1 MNGNPLLNALP
12 TTINE
17 DKIPDGHGFQSDYK
31 VETGA
36 GNIQRIDNVLDYTA
50 AEFEVDGSQF
60 GNPNGN
66 VQSIYFGTVSPSL
79 NSDSSEASVQNN
91 AEGKLEQLFGHC
103 FSKDAGAEKCKDD
116 PKGEI
121 NAIREDDPFLQSV
134 KYLEKHQILR
144 LFQNFA
150 AQIVYKRP
158 DNPFQF
164 LIEELEKSEEEK
176 ASDCGSEECS

>member
-66 VQSIYFGTVSPSL
+66 VQSIYFGT
-79 NSDSSEASVQNN
+79 
-91 AEGKLEQLFGHC
+91 
-103 FSKDAGAEKCKDD
+103 
-116 PKGEI
+116 
-121 NAIREDDPFLQSV
+121 
-134 KYLEKHQILR
+134 
-144 LFQNFA
+144 NFA

-164 LIEELEKSEEEK
+164 LIEELEKSQEEK
-176 ASDCGSEECS
+176 ASDCGSEECN